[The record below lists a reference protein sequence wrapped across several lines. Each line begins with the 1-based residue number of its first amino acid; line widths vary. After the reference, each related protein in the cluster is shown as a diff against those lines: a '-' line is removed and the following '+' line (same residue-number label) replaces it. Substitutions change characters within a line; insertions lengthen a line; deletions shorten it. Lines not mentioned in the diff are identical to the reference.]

1 MAPPVS
7 RRKSLIDEKFHWGCM
22 TNSLEMPFR
31 AFRETELAYKSLDA
45 ASAQLLNVGLSRK
58 RMLTTESSRQSI
70 A

>member
-1 MAPPVS
+1 
-7 RRKSLIDEKFHWGCM
+7 
-22 TNSLEMPFR
+22 MPFR
-31 AFRETELAYKSLDA
+31 AFRETELPYKNLDA